1 MTNKKIPLRKCVA
14 CQEMKSK
21 NELIR
26 VIKTPENQIVLDE
39 SGRKNGRGAYICKS
53 IDCFKKAKKTK
64 ALDRSLKATISED
77 VYEILEKEM
86 SRFDR

>member
-14 CQEMKSK
+14 CQEMKTK

-26 VIKTPENQIVLDE
+26 VIKTPENEIVLDE

-53 IDCFKKAKKTK
+53 SDCFNKAKKSK
-64 ALDRSLKATISED
+64 ALDRSLKATISEEI
-77 VYEILEKEM
+77 YEILEKEM